1 MDEEVGEVAG
11 EVLLVW
17 SAVRYG
23 LVFQA
28 AEADEMG
35 EGGGE
40 KVDPLLDDVGIG

>member
-17 SAVRYG
+17 SAVLYG